1 LFLESAFHILTDMRV
16 LIVFLLLLSL
26 NSFGQANNRNQ
37 SRRFGFGI
45 QVFEPTG
52 FTIQS
57 FRGFFNENNSSF
69 ATYGVWELG
78 LGLENKLGI
87 ISDKKYAGGDWE
99 NGGVRVDLNY
109 LYPLLTIYAPF
120 VFQTY
125 LGAGIQTGTRK
136 YETPTG
142 VESDFSTGANLMLR
156 VELVT
161 HGIDMGPAVWFFSI
175 YSDLKYHTE
184 FSESFDYVS
193 PVLGVRLRKGR

>member
-1 LFLESAFHILTDMRV
+1 MR
-16 LIVFLLLLSL
+16 LMIVIFVLLSL

-37 SRRFGFGI
+37 GRRFGIGI
-45 QVFEPTG
+45 QAFEPTG
-52 FTIQS
+52 INIQS
-57 FRGFFNENNSSF
+57 FRGFFNDNNSSF

-78 LGLENKLGI
+78 VGLENELGI
-87 ISDKKYAGGDWE
+87 ISDKKYEGGDWE
-99 NGGVRVDLNY
+99 KGGVRIDINY

-142 VESDFSTGANLMLR
+142 IESNFSTGANFMLR

-161 HGIDMGPAVWFFSI
+161 HGIDMGPSVWFFSI
-175 YSDLKYHTE
+175 YSDLKYHTA
-184 FSESFDYVS
+184 FSEPFDYLS